1 VAKSLIMRTICANGP
16 AV

>member
-1 VAKSLIMRTICANGP
+1 VAKSLILRTICANGP